1 MAAAAFSAAREL
13 FDEDRQKLLRPVFIY
28 QQQKSDQIRFVIL
41 YAPEGNIYNLPIE
54 VVGLPGLFGLVGGE
68 LQVGLIGGLTSP
80 TAAFPLEFLQ
90 WLQQ

>member
-28 QQQKSDQIRFVIL
+28 QQQKSDQIRFVIS
-41 YAPEGNIYNLPIE
+41 YAPEGNIYNLPVG

-90 WLQQ
+90 